1 MRYPNCLLPM
11 GHMPLTDVPT
21 LFLFFS
27 NSGVMLEFEL
37 DFLKKNPYYVG
48 FLMLKQHLSFET

>member
-1 MRYPNCLLPM
+1 M